1 MCSIKPVT
9 VIQIK
14 WEIRPLVAAC
24 KVWAPLARSGCC
36 RPWEEERTCVCRA
49 AVGISNTAPRA
60 PGPRAGAAQPNGQST
75 PVPRGQ
81 PSIVASHPQSAKQ
94 RQPTTRASLA
104 KYSNVTFELL
114 IIFPFWQP
122 NKCYERVILS
132 IHCTLRVNKHV

>member
-1 MCSIKPVT
+1 MRRAKPVA
-9 VIQIK
+9 VIQVK
-14 WEIRPLVAAC
+14 WEMRPR
-24 KVWAPLARSGCC
+24 KVCSPLARFGGCS
-36 RPWEEERTCVCRA
+36 PWEEKRRCVCRA
-49 AVGISNTAPRA
+49 AVEISNAAPRA
-60 PGPRAGAAQPNGQST
+60 AGRRAGAAHPGGQSA

-81 PSIVASHPQSAKQ
+81 LSFAAARLQSAKQ
-94 RQPTTRASLA
+94 RQPMTRAFLT